1 MTKTFILTSIKGKD
15 SHSKQKRSDAQNYE
29 SAFAPKQNFSTID
42 SFTASRGIPY
52 CFLMH
57 QSRIVITGVGLT
69 SPNGNSLQEYRKNL
83 LDGVARIQMI
93 DMRYMGPKGATGQ
106 VPAGVC
112 DFDPKKYQTRKE
124 LRVGT
129 RAGSIAIYAA
139 REALA
144 SSGLDFENYDKSRIG
159 VYVGTTEHGNVET
172 ENEVYNISKFDYDT
186 KFWTH
191 HHNPRTVA
199 NNPAGEITINTGITG
214 PHYTIGAA
222 CAAGNAGLIQAL
234 QMLRLGEVDFALAG
248 GVSESIQS
256 FGIFAG
262 FKSQGALG
270 THETDPNK
278 VSRPFDKTRNG
289 IVVSEG
295 GCIYTLERLEDAQA
309 RGAKIMAEIIG
320 YRINSDASDYV
331 LPNPERQAECMHQ
344 ALAVAGI
351 EAGEVDIV
359 NTHATSTPM
368 GDIQEM
374 KAIAE
379 VFGDCPT
386 TYVNNTKSYIGHCM
400 GAAGAL
406 ELAGNLPSF
415 QDNIIHP
422 TINVEDLD
430 PECALANLV
439 INEPRKVDAVKLI
452 LNNSFGMLGINSALI
467 LKKFED

>member
-1 MTKTFILTSIKGKD
+1 MD
-15 SHSKQKRSDAQNYE
+15 
-29 SAFAPKQNFSTID
+29 
-42 SFTASRGIPY
+42 
-52 CFLMH
+52 

-69 SPNGNSLQEYRKNL
+69 SPNGNSLEEYRKNL

-93 DMRYMGPKGATGQ
+93 DMRYMGPKGAIGQ

-112 DFDPKKYQTRKE
+112 DFDPKKHQTRKE

-129 RAGSIAIYAA
+129 RAGSIAIFAA
-139 REALA
+139 REAIA

-309 RGAKIMAEIIG
+309 RGANIMAEIIG

-331 LPNPERQAECMHQ
+331 LPNPERQAECMCQ

-379 VFGDCPT
+379 VFGNCPT

-439 INEPRKVDAVKLI
+439 INEPRKVDAVKVI
-452 LNNSFGMLGINSALI
+452 LNNSFGMLGINSALV

>member
-1 MTKTFILTSIKGKD
+1 MVTLPAYF
-15 SHSKQKRSDAQNYE
+15 
-29 SAFAPKQNFSTID
+29 
-42 SFTASRGIPY
+42 
-52 CFLMH
+52 MH
-57 QSRIVITGVGLT
+57 QSRIVITGLGLT
-69 SPNGNSLQEYRKNL
+69 SPNGNSLEEYRKNL
-83 LDGVARIQMI
+83 LDGVAGIQMI
-93 DMRYMGPKGATGQ
+93 DMRYMGK

-112 DFDPKKYQTRKE
+112 SFDPKKHQTRKE

-139 REALA
+139 REAIEN
-144 SSGLDFENYDKSRIG
+144 SGLDFENYDKSRIG

-186 KFWTH
+186 RFWTH

-199 NNPAGEITINTGITG
+199 NNPAGEITINMGITG

-222 CAAGNAGLIQAL
+222 CAAGNAGLVQAL
-234 QMLRLGEVDFALAG
+234 QMLRLGEVDLALAG

-270 THETDPNK
+270 THESDVNK
-278 VSRPFDKTRNG
+278 TSRPFDKTRNG

-295 GCIYTLERLEDAQA
+295 GAIYVLERLEDAQA
-309 RGAKIMAEIIG
+309 RGANIIAEIVG
-320 YRINSDASDYV
+320 YCINSDASDYV
-331 LPNPERQAECMHQ
+331 LPNPERQAECMKK
-344 ALAVAGI
+344 ALKVAKMKP
-351 EAGEVDIV
+351 EDVDIV

-368 GDIQEM
+368 GDIQEC
-374 KAIAE
+374 KAIKE
-379 VFGDCPT
+379 IFGHSPT
-386 TYVNNTKSYIGHCM
+386 TYVNNTKSFIGHAM

-415 QDNIIHP
+415 EDNIIHP
-422 TINVEDLD
+422 TINVEELD
-430 PECALANLV
+430 EECAMPNLV
-439 INEPRKVDAVKLI
+439 INEPLKVDAVKVI

-467 LKKFED
+467 VKKFED

>member
-1 MTKTFILTSIKGKD
+1 
-15 SHSKQKRSDAQNYE
+15 
-29 SAFAPKQNFSTID
+29 
-42 SFTASRGIPY
+42 
-52 CFLMH
+52 MH

-69 SPNGNSLQEYRKNL
+69 SPNGNTLEEYRKNL
-83 LDGVARIQMI
+83 LAGVAGVQII
-93 DMRYMGPKGATGQ
+93 DMRYMGK

-112 DFDPKKYQTRKE
+112 NFDPKKYQTRKE

-129 RAGSIAIYAA
+129 RAGSIAVYSAH
-139 REALA
+139 EAIN
-144 SSGLDFENYDKSRIG
+144 SSGLDFENFDKSRIG

-186 KFWTH
+186 RFWTH

-199 NNPAGEITINTGITG
+199 NNPAGEITINMGITG

-234 QMLRLGEVDFALAG
+234 QMLRLGEVDVALAG

-278 VSRPFDKTRNG
+278 TSRPFDKTRNG

-295 GCIYTLERLEDAQA
+295 GAIYVLERLEDAQA
-309 RGAKIMAEIIG
+309 RGANIIAEIVG
-320 YRINSDASDYV
+320 YRINSDAGDYV
-331 LPNPERQAECMHQ
+331 LPDPVRQAECMHA
-344 ALAVAGI
+344 ALKVAGM
-351 EAGEVDIV
+351 EPGDVDIV

-368 GDIQEM
+368 GDIQEC
-374 KAIAE
+374 KAIRE
-379 VFGDCPT
+379 VFADCPT
-386 TYVNNTKSYIGHCM
+386 TYINNTKSFIGHAM

-415 QDNIIHP
+415 KDNIIHP

-430 PECALANLV
+430 PECALPNLV
-439 INEPRKVDAVKLI
+439 INEPLKVDAVKVI

-467 LKKFED
+467 VRKFED